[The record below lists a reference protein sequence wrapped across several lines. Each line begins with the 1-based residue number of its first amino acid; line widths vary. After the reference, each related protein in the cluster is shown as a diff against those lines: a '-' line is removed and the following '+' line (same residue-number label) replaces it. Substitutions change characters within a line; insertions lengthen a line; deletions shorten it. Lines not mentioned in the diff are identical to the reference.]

1 MSMGFAEQRPSEV
14 PVAVLPVNSRFG
26 IHQSSVELV
35 AQSGQRS
42 AIVSFELFF
51 YPASN
56 GGVDTP
62 MITLSQT
69 GPFHA
74 KDVDALRPDYDR
86 MVQEAAAALEENLK
100 RVAEI
105 LGRTARP

>member
-1 MSMGFAEQRPSEV
+1 M
-14 PVAVLPVNSRFG
+14 VALPINARLG
-26 IHQSSVELV
+26 IRQSSVELT
-35 AQSGQRS
+35 AEQGHRS
-42 AIVSFELFF
+42 ALVSFELFS

-62 MITLSQT
+62 VVTLSQT
-69 GPFHA
+69 VPFHA
-74 KDVDALRPDYDR
+74 KDIDGLRPDYDR
-86 MVQEAAAALEENLK
+86 MVQEAAAELEENLK